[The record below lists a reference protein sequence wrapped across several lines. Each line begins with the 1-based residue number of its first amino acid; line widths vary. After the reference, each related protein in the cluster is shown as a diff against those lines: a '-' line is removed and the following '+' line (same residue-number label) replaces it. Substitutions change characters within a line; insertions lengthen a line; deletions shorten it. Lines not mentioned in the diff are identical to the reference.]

1 MCVRTLVGVEGREG
15 WVDVT
20 KSTLL
25 FVCGGWCAEFI
36 ELVKVLLVRLREAQ
50 EAADSIEDML
60 EVLSSRSRER
70 ALSLSRS
77 LSLSLFLSRTFS
89 LAHCLSLFSRTRR
102 YNALLVIIVGRHP
115 KTPEHAPGI
124 GRVGRAA

>member
-1 MCVRTLVGVEGREG
+1 MGRCDKIYAR
-15 WVDVT
+15 V
-20 KSTLL
+20 LL

-60 EVLSSRSRER
+60 EVLSSRER

-77 LSLSLFLSRTFS
+77 LSFSLALFLSHTVCPFS
-89 LAHCLSLFSRTRR
+89 RAQEDIMLSL
-102 YNALLVIIVGRHP
+102 
-115 KTPEHAPGI
+115 
-124 GRVGRAA
+124 